1 MTRAL
6 TGYAAYLFDVDGT
19 LTYQDQAI
27 PGAAAALKTL
37 KAAGKHVLAV
47 TNNSSLGQH
56 ALAERFRRFGLPLED
71 HEVFSA
77 LVATARLVAHERPGA
92 RVHVFGNPGLR
103 TEIERRGLVVSD
115 GVDADYVVVG
125 NHRGITYDRL
135 TTAMRALLRGARFV
149 TVNMDRTYVGADGD
163 LVPGCGAFAAA
174 LERATGRAPDVVVGK
189 PSITLLC
196 EAAESVSAA
205 SPDCLY
211 IGDNPEA
218 DIGGAHAAGM
228 AAMLVLTGVATSA
241 DVLPE
246 PPELVLASVADLASA
261 FSPT

>member
-1 MTRAL
+1 MARGLAD
-6 TGYAAYLFDVDGT
+6 YAAYLFDMDGT
-19 LTYQDQAI
+19 LTYHDRAI
-27 PGAAAALKTL
+27 DGAPEALETL
-37 KAAGKHVLAV
+37 KRHGKHVLAV

-103 TEIERRGLVVSD
+103 SEVERHGLVVTD

-125 NHRGITYDRL
+125 NHRGVTYDRL

-149 TVNMDRTYVGADGD
+149 TVNMDRTYVGADGE
-163 LVPGCGAFAAA
+163 LVPGCGVFADA
-174 LERATGRAPDVVVGK
+174 LAYATGRQPDVVVGK

-196 EAAESVSAA
+196 EAAESVGQPASA
-205 SPDCLY
+205 CVY

-228 AAMLVLTGVATSA
+228 AAALVLTGVATSA
-241 DVLPE
+241 EHHPEQPEHVLP
-246 PPELVLASVADLASA
+246 SVADLVRFVS
-261 FSPT
+261 